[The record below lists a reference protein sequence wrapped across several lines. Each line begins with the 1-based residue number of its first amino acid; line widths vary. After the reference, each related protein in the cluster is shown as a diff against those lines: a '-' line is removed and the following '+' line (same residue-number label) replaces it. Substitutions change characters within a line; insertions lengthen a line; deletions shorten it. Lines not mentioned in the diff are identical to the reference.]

1 MNLPDTERPATEL
14 DPIERLVAIE
24 EIRRLKA
31 RYWRFVDTKQWDAFG
46 KLFARDAR
54 FTDHAGGP
62 FHCDGAAE
70 IQSKISAVLEKA
82 LTIHQGHQSEIDIE
96 DASNARGIWVM
107 EDYLVF
113 PPGDAHPTNP
123 FPEATVR
130 GYGHY
135 VERYVKIGGE
145 WFFQAVD
152 LYRLRLEV
160 LSPSGTPYPA
170 VVRGGTAPGA

>member
-1 MNLPDTERPATEL
+1 MSTHDTGHPAAGL
-14 DPIERLVAIE
+14 GPIERLVAIE

-31 RYWRFVDTKQWDAFG
+31 HYWRFVDTKQWEAFG
-46 KLFARDAR
+46 SLFAEDAT

-62 FHCDGAAE
+62 FHCNGKAE
-70 IQSKISAVLEKA
+70 IQGKISVVLEKA

-96 DASNARGIWVM
+96 DATNARGIHVM
-107 EDYLVF
+107 EDYLIF
-113 PPGDAHPTNP
+113 PSGDVHPTNP

-135 VERYVKIGGE
+135 VERYVKVGGE
-145 WFFQAVD
+145 WLFKKVD

-160 LSPSGTPYPA
+160 ETPSSTAYPA
-170 VVRGGTAPGA
+170 IVRGGSD